1 MQLRVKISESSGR
14 TDPSSRCAMPHQKH
28 PSRASKSPGDGG
40 RPASAGYPV
49 ADLFRHTFN
58 DAFDLMCLLKPDG
71 TVLEVNRTALRMRKL
86 KSADVCGSPLWLLP
100 WWDISG
106 DTQARVRTAVSEA
119 SRGRAIRYEVDLL
132 GSDGAVV
139 TYDLTIKPM
148 NVSDGSSF
156 LLCEAR
162 DISDRKRIERALS
175 KAREELELR
184 VQGRTAELA
193 EANDQLKLEVNHRRA
208 AEMALRESEARI
220 RAILETAADSIITID
235 AMGIVKSFNPTAER
249 MFGFKAA
256 EVIGRNVKML
266 MPDPYYSEHD
276 GYLSEY
282 QRTGHAKI
290 IGIGREV
297 LGRRKDG
304 VTFPLDLAISEV
316 RLGDQRIFTGIARDI
331 SDRKRLEREIL
342 EISDQEQ
349 LRIGQDL
356 HDGLGQHLTGIALL
370 AKVLSSELMEENS
383 PQAASSGKIAAL
395 VQEAIAR
402 TRDLAH
408 GLSPVGLEAHGL
420 TPALQE
426 LARRTE
432 ELPGIQC
439 IFHGDPAVAP
449 GEPAANV
456 HLYRIA
462 QESVNNSIKH
472 GKATKIVIKLTS
484 DGSQGCVSIE
494 DDGIGCA
501 GSRIEHKGMGMRIMA
516 YRSRMIGA
524 SLTIRHGAVK
534 GTIVTCLF
542 GSASAA
548 TRKSENGQAKKPSN
562 SKHKKSSGAA
572 RR

>member
-1 MQLRVKISESSGR
+1 
-14 TDPSSRCAMPHQKH
+14 MPHRKQSTRVNK
-28 PSRASKSPGDGG
+28 APGNDGCL
-40 RPASAGYPV
+40 PTIVYPV

-86 KSADVCGSPLWLLP
+86 RTADVCGKPLWLLP

-106 DTQARVRTAVSEA
+106 DAQARVKSAVGEA
-119 SRGRAIRYEVDLL
+119 SKGRAVRYEVDLL
-132 GSDGAVV
+132 ASDGAVV

-148 NVSDGSSF
+148 MVSDGGSF

-193 EANDQLKLEVNHRRA
+193 EANDQLKLEVSHRRT
-208 AEMALRESEARI
+208 AETALRESEARI
-220 RAILETAADSIITID
+220 RAILDTAADSIITID
-235 AMGIVKSFNPTAER
+235 AVGIVKSFNPSAER

-282 QRTGHAKI
+282 QRTGRAKI

-304 VTFPLDLAISEV
+304 VTFPLDLAISELSV
-316 RLGDQRIFTGIARDI
+316 GEQRIFTGIARDI

-370 AKVLSSELMEENS
+370 AKVLSSELMAEDS
-383 PQAASSGKIAAL
+383 PQAASAGKITAL

-408 GLSPVGLEAHGL
+408 GLSPVGLEAQGL
-420 TPALQE
+420 APALQE

-432 ELPGIQC
+432 EVLGIQC
-439 IFHGDPAVAP
+439 IFQGDCSINPEEP
-449 GEPAANV
+449 GANV

-462 QESVNNSIKH
+462 QESINNSIKH
-472 GKATKIVIKLTS
+472 GKVTKLVITLAS
-484 DGSQGCVSIE
+484 DGSQCSLSIE
-494 DDGIGCA
+494 DDGTGCS
-501 GSRIEHKGMGMRIMA
+501 GSRVEHKGMGLRIMA

-524 SLTIRHGAVK
+524 SLTIRRGAVK

-542 GSASAA
+542 GSTSAA
-548 TRKSENGQAKKPSN
+548 ARKIKNGQAKKTSN
-562 SKHKKSSGAA
+562 SEHKKGGGAA